1 MNVLVLQQTAP
12 LLAEEAHNYFPSNH
26 YHIAIIGGMLDDVR
40 MYIYVYIYIDGYSW
54 YVQEYHL
61 PYFAPSKWS
70 IGLVMGYPNSSFR

>member
-40 MYIYVYIYIDGYSW
+40 MYIYVYIYRWI
-54 YVQEYHL
+54 
-61 PYFAPSKWS
+61 
-70 IGLVMGYPNSSFR
+70 